1 VRYAVARSDALP
13 EGYRDGV
20 VLTIGRRVEGDEGEP
35 VHLGHRLL
43 REAVDEARRATRQ
56 RQHVRIEGAP
66 RQRPG
71 TRGRLLLLRVQY
83 GGFEPMTDLV
93 PVVAFEDGAA
103 PLIGAEALALMLAPM
118 QDAGLEAAV
127 PADAVEDAVEEA
139 LFVARADV
147 EEREQQRFEE
157 AIERIERSIDD
168 RVLVLRRTRAE
179 LAERLEEARSRRDAS
194 VGADRRTA
202 AEAECRE
209 LEDEI
214 EARDGEIDRL
224 RRRDDDKY
232 LEWRFRAHARRY
244 AAPVCEGILEAEF
257 EIA

>member
-1 VRYAVARSDALP
+1 MTTAISFSPLVKVTGGVTKVA
-13 EGYRDGV
+13 
-20 VLTIGRRVEGDEGEP
+20 T
-35 VHLGHRLL
+35 
-43 REAVDEARRATRQ
+43 
-56 RQHVRIEGAP
+56 
-66 RQRPG
+66 
-71 TRGRLLLLRVQY
+71 
-83 GGFEPMTDLV
+83 FCKV
-93 PVVAFEDGAA
+93 PVVVFEDGSA
-103 PLIGAEALALMLAPM
+103 PLLMASALELLLAPM
-118 QDAGLEAAV
+118 HDAPVDAVVSSEAVQDAT
-127 PADAVEDAVEEA
+127 DEA
-139 LFVARADV
+139 LFVARAAV

-179 LAERLEEARSRRDAS
+179 LAERLEEARSRRDGS
-194 VGADRRTA
+194 VGGDRRSA

-214 EARDGEIDRL
+214 EGLDGDIDRL

-244 AAPVCEGILEAEF
+244 AAPACERILEAEF